1 MEEQRQPERRD
12 KARPVKVYLTPAER
26 ADIEIKAAATGLPIA
41 VFLRR
46 VGLGAAVPSIL
57 DHKAVLALLK
67 VNADQGRLGGLLKL
81 WLWAEKP
88 APRLPPKFAA
98 CSSTSKAPKKL
109 CAAFSIAF
117 SDNRQMHALY
127 SAPTRAARSPRS

>member
-12 KARPVKVYLTPAER
+12 KARPVKVYLSPLER
-26 ADIEIKAAATGLPIA
+26 ADIEIKAAATGLPVA

-81 WLWAEKP
+81 WISG
-88 APRLPPKFAA
+88 RQTGAA
-98 CSSTSKAPKKL
+98 SSTEIRRL
-109 CAAFSIAF
+109 LLDIE
-117 SDNRQMHALY
+117 
-127 SAPTRAARSPRS
+127 SAQKTLRGILDRL

>member
-1 MEEQRQPERRD
+1 MEEERQPERRD
-12 KARPVKVYLTPAER
+12 KARPVKVYLSPAER
-26 ADIEIKAAATGLPIA
+26 ADIETKAGATGLPVA

-81 WLWAEKP
+81 WLSGGQTGAASATEIR
-88 APRLPPKFAA
+88 RL
-98 CSSTSKAPKKL
+98 L
-109 CAAFSIAF
+109 LEIE
-117 SDNRQMHALY
+117 
-127 SAPTRAARSPRS
+127 SAQKTLRGIVDRL